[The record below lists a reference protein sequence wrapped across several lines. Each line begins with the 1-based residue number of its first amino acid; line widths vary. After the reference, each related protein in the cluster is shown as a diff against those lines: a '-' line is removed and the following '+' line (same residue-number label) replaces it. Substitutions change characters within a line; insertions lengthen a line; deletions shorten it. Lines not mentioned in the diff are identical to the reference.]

1 MQPNDSAG
9 RSAVSSGVLT
19 GLSTAAVSGSA
30 AVAGAILSRKFGHG
44 VKTDGFI
51 AAYAV
56 YLALVLVAQAL
67 RVVVLPAFA
76 RAVPRGR
83 LGAEVSGWAVAI
95 GVPSAALAAVAIV
108 APHWSAGVIDG
119 NAAGRVYAAQLLP
132 WLIPAAAAQILA
144 ALGASA
150 LAAVDDYGTAA
161 VAFSVGAVA
170 GLAVTIA
177 LLDHGV
183 VAFGVGLAVN
193 GALAAGIPMVQLARK
208 RLLVWP
214 ERGGFARRAR
224 DLAEGVAL
232 PFALQGFFVVA
243 NRFAG
248 GLGEGEQTTFG
259 YAYLI
264 AAFLVAVT
272 ASSIALVSSAPLSR
286 GELTADRAARHI
298 GAAAWVSL
306 AIVAAAAGVFAL
318 AGSGVTHRV
327 LGSAYGGT
335 TGTELGQLVVWL
347 APWMVASVG
356 VSVTFP
362 LLFVRGRTRLLPW
375 IAVGAI
381 VAHVGFESAGRHIS
395 GLSGIATG
403 MALSTFIVLVSLC
416 VLLGVLI
423 PVGRGIVTASLVCGA
438 IGAACFGVPGVL
450 LNAVVAAAVGL
461 VAYGLVVWRLR
472 PTGLVRAWAYLRNEL
487 T

>member
-9 RSAVSSGVLT
+9 RSAVSSGLLT

-67 RVVVLPAFA
+67 RVVVLPDFA
-76 RAVPRGR
+76 RSVPEKR
-83 LGAEVSGWAVAI
+83 LGREVAGWTVAL
-95 GVPSAALAAVAIV
+95 GLPSAALAAVAIA
-108 APHWSAGVIDG
+108 APHWAAGVIDG
-119 NAAGRVYAAQLLP
+119 NAGGRAYAAQLLP
-132 WLIPAAAAQILA
+132 WLVPAAAAQILA
-144 ALGASA
+144 GLGASA
-150 LAAVDDYGTAA
+150 LAAVEDYGTAA
-161 VAFSVGAVA
+161 IAFSAGAIA
-170 GLAVTIA
+170 GLSVTIA
-177 LLDHGV
+177 LLGHGV
-183 VAFGVGLAVN
+183 VAFGIGLAVN
-193 GALAAGIPMVQLARK
+193 GTLAAGIPAVQLARK
-208 RLLVWP
+208 GLLAWP
-214 ERGGFARRAR
+214 ENVGIPARAR
-224 DLAEGVAL
+224 ALAEGVSL

-248 GLGEGEQTTFG
+248 GLGKGEQTTFG

-286 GELTADRAARHI
+286 GELTPQRAARHI
-298 GAAAWVSL
+298 VSAAWVSL

-318 AGSGVTHRV
+318 AGSDVTHRV

-335 TGTELGQLVVWL
+335 TGTELGRLVVWL

-362 LLFVRGRTRLLPW
+362 LLFVRGKTRLLPW
-375 IAVGAI
+375 LAAAAI
-381 VAHVGFESAGRHIS
+381 VAHVGIEAVGRHIS
-395 GLSGIATG
+395 GLSGIAIG
-403 MALSTFIVLVSLC
+403 MAGTTFAVLIVLC
-416 VLLGVLI
+416 AILGVLV
-423 PVGRGIVTASLVCGA
+423 PVARGIVWAAVVCGA
-438 IGAACFGVPGVL
+438 IGAVCFGLPGIVFGS
-450 LNAVVAAAVGL
+450 VVAAALGV
-461 VAYGLVVWRLR
+461 VAYGLVLR
-472 PTGLVRAWAYLRNEL
+472 FAKPAGLLDAWAYLRKEL
-487 T
+487 A